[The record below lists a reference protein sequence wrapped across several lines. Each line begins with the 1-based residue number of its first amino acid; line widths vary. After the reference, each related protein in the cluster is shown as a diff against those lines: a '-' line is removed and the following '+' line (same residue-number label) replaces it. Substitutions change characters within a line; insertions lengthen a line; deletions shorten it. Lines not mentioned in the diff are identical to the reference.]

1 MVKMIEVSRLGTY
14 TPRNWRRFM
23 KIKTHQFPRKP
34 QTFLTALP
42 LSLTI
47 LKMVALI
54 WGVVLLGGFVNSSE
68 FSFALTNPGPLGA
81 QILPPQDMGNLTL
94 MEQTLYS
101 TRFEKDSLESR
112 LSRIEE
118 TIFGEAQPA
127 QPTYQRY
134 LRLNEVFDTRARSTG
149 SMPYSQPSYPNQ
161 NNPSAPNSPPYG
173 SYNPP
178 NYPGY
183 PPSPAADGSYTQ
195 YPESNIPP
203 SSTPSNGPSPVAS
216 DLNKNG
222 AVAQPSNNSGR
233 KASGNPGIPGMDTT
247 QSTKTQNKSGTLASS
262 PRSATQNS
270 VTPPLSNPAGEE
282 SDYPTV
288 TAMEKKVFGQAY
300 PKDDL
305 AKRLDRLDQK
315 VYGSVRPGDLMSRS
329 DTLRT
334 SVLGDNPTIGDANG
348 YTGGNPNGYGPNGG
362 NGSYN
367 PYNPYSPNPI
377 YQGGPM
383 PNPNGGQSYP
393 GQYPNSGGGYSQS
406 QTGYGSSS
414 QGSSSP
420 DLISGVTQVEKQV
433 LKQTYPNEP
442 TSARLTRL
450 EQKVFHAPAPAGMS
464 DEDRLQRI
472 IAVAAAGGTTPG
484 QGISRSG
491 STVVSGLLPVLLL
504 LVPLFL

>member
-1 MVKMIEVSRLGTY
+1 MA
-14 TPRNWRRFM
+14 
-23 KIKTHQFPRKP
+23 
-34 QTFLTALP
+34 ALP

-54 WGVVLLGGFVNSSE
+54 WGVVLLGGFINSSE

-81 QILPPQDMGNLTL
+81 QILTPQDMGNLTL
-94 MEQTLYS
+94 MEQTLYA
-101 TRFEKDSLESR
+101 TRFEKDPLESR

-118 TIFGEAQPA
+118 TIFGEAQPT

-134 LRLNEVFDTRARSTG
+134 FRLKEVFDTRSRSTG
-149 SMPYSQPSYPNQ
+149 SLPNPQPSYPNP
-161 NNPSAPNSPPYG
+161 NNSSPPNYPPYG
-173 SYNPP
+173 SYNPS
-178 NYPGY
+178 N
-183 PPSPAADGSYTQ
+183 SDGSYNQ
-195 YPESNIPP
+195 SPGSNPP
-203 SSTPSNGPSPVAS
+203 DSSTAPYNGQPPVSTDLKKNGTGSPKSHHSVRKS
-216 DLNKNG
+216 SENPGVPGMETPQLNK
-222 AVAQPSNNSGR
+222 
-233 KASGNPGIPGMDTT
+233 T
-247 QSTKTQNKSGTLASS
+247 QSGGEKQSGSLASS
-262 PRSATQNS
+262 SRSS
-270 VTPPLSNPAGEE
+270 VNPPPSNPAGEE

-305 AKRLDRLDQK
+305 SKRLDRLDQK

-334 SVLGDNPTIGDANG
+334 SVLGDAPSIGDANS
-348 YTGGNPNGYGPNGG
+348 YPGGNPNGYDPNVG

-383 PNPNGGQSYP
+383 PNPNANGGQSYP
-393 GQYPNSGGGYSQS
+393 GQYPNSGGGYSQP
-406 QTGYGSSS
+406 QNGYGSPS
-414 QGSSSP
+414 QGGASP

-484 QGISRSG
+484 QSNNRSG
-491 STVVSGLLPVLLL
+491 STVVSRHFPVMLQ
-504 LVPLFL
+504 LVPLLH